1 MGKLQQQQQ
10 EEEEEEEEQALG
22 KKTDFVLPPLWYG
35 KAQAGLT
42 PTSTC
47 KREKEKRDPLLVARA
62 GLSSYLYKPYTTCV
76 NLSVGSGTH
85 TTSSI

>member
-1 MGKLQQQQQ
+1 MGKLQQE

-22 KKTDFVLPPLWYG
+22 KKTDFALLPLWYG

-62 GLSSYLYKPYTTCV
+62 GLSSYLYKLCITCV
-76 NLSVGSGTH
+76 NPSMLGVVS
-85 TTSSI
+85 TSPH